1 MDGDAPFTLEKESL
15 VKTEIDRIHKKLDSQ
30 LEQDAY
36 YIVKDKLGSEY
47 VEKNILNFKRLSDS
61 FIKQPPCGEIDLL
74 IANPDTKTIFVMDA
88 KNMNKKLFT
97 SAIDSEL
104 KVFFRGGSKKKSYL
118 EKLNLKVGFIED
130 NINEIF
136 KYFKIT
142 DTSDWKIKKGFV
154 VNVLYLSA
162 FYEEKVDFILLDDLA
177 EYICNE

>member
-1 MDGDAPFTLEKESL
+1 
-15 VKTEIDRIHKKLDSQ
+15 
-30 LEQDAY
+30 
-36 YIVKDKLGSEY
+36 
-47 VEKNILNFKRLSDS
+47 
-61 FIKQPPCGEIDLL
+61 
-74 IANPDTKTIFVMDA
+74 
-88 KNMNKKLFT
+88 MNKKLFT